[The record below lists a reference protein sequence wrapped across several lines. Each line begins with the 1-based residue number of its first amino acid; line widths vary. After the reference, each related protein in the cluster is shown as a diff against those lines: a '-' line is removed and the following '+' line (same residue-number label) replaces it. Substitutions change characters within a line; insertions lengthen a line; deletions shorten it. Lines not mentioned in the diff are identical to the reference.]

1 MWWPSVGDWWQ
12 YWHVTVCGEVAGCS
26 KATHFSLTTLM
37 KIIKALEGYSRN
49 VCLDTTRTTA
59 IYLIAWWGMLKNI
72 IITVKVGQSNST
84 SILWLQ
90 AAPWWPRTTA
100 AHFSGFGAGP
110 YLEYLMSTSWSSL
123 SLPSLAPRRIL
134 FFRRSFAIITST
146 LAAICCSTSVL
157 ANTFAAASF
166 GEHVSRTSSHYP
178 LTLHPSPW
186 PLA

>member
-1 MWWPSVGDWWQ
+1 M
-12 YWHVTVCGEVAGCS
+12 
-26 KATHFSLTTLM
+26 
-37 KIIKALEGYSRN
+37 
-49 VCLDTTRTTA
+49 CLDTTRTTA

-72 IITVKVGQSNST
+72 IITGKVVAGWRPVQKHIHLVAPGGSMVASNH
-84 SILWLQ
+84 
-90 AAPWWPRTTA
+90 TTA
-100 AHFSGFGAGP
+100 AHFSGFCVGP

-166 GEHVSRTSSHYP
+166 GEHVSPTPSHYP
-178 LTLHPSPW
+178 LTLHPSP
-186 PLA
+186 